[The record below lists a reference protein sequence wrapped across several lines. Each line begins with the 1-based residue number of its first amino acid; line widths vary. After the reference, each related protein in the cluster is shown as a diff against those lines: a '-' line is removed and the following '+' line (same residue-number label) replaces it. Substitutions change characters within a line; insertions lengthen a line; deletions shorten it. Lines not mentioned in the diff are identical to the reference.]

1 MDTTNHVSSA
11 RRATSDDDRST
22 VPSVS
27 VLEGRDVI
35 DKMSAT
41 KTGPANR
48 AVTPVIVKDCGVL
61 GA

>member
-11 RRATSDDDRST
+11 RRATSDDRST
-22 VPSVS
+22 VPYVS

-41 KTGPANR
+41 NMGPANR
-48 AVTPVIVKDCGVL
+48 PVTPVIVKDCGML